1 MNIASMSL
9 GRDTAGGTALTVLNL
24 DSAPDDKVMAELLG
38 DKDIVSARIL
48 KL

>member
-1 MNIASMSL
+1 
-9 GRDTAGGTALTVLNL
+9 VLNL
-24 DSAPDDKVMAELLG
+24 DSAPDDKVMEELRA